1 MKRNTRQLLLAAWL
15 VGVTGCLDV
24 SFTVDKAADLAV
36 DSAQTSYS
44 GNVDVD
50 LSTNGDFQDH
60 KSNVNGINLEK
71 VTVSITSV
79 NAATNKSTQLV
90 SGTIS
95 LRAVGAPADGSQD
108 VAVGT
113 IAQPLSFHDY
123 LPTSAGGGGQT
134 YSLPITGAAAAN
146 KFLMDNVVRGPGKFT
161 AVISVLTD
169 NAQTHVMLHL
179 DFTNSLSY
187 GLL

>member
-1 MKRNTRQLLLAAWL
+1 MMRNTRQLLLTAWL
-15 VGVTGCLDV
+15 VGMTACLDV
-24 SFTVDKAADLAV
+24 SFSVDKAADLAV

-44 GNVDVD
+44 GTVDVD
-50 LSTNGDFQDH
+50 LSTNSDFQNH
-60 KSNVNGINLEK
+60 KNNVNGINLEK

-79 NAATNKSTQLV
+79 NTATNQSTKLV
-90 SGTIS
+90 SGAIA
-95 LRAVGAPADGSQD
+95 LRAVGAPSDGSQD

-113 IAQPLSFHDY
+113 ITQALSFHDY

-146 KFLMDNVVRGPGKFT
+146 KFLMDNVVRGAGKFT
-161 AVISVLTD
+161 AVLNVVTD
-169 NAQTHVMLHL
+169 NAQTHMTLHL
-179 DFTNSLSY
+179 DFSNSLSY